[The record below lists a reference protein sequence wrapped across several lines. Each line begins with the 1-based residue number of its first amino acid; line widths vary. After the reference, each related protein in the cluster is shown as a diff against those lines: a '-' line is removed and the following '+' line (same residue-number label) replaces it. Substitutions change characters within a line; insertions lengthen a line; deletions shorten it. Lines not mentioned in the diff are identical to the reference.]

1 MPSLLLPVQRAAEQ
15 CAWLQDMVSA
25 NEIYHPLRWTPL
37 EALRLLSDVTKVEAA
52 GIVMRTPGNWLAG
65 KPARLLVTANIGG
78 KPPSTVGMDSLLDFS
93 MSVTLGGEA
102 LTSIDSLVELLQG
115 KLAAPVMARIT
126 TPKTGLFPAPS
137 DIGFDCDCPDGARM
151 CKRVAAVLYG
161 VGARL
166 DEHPELLFKLRQVD
180 AKDLVAQAVGGLP
193 TSGKKPV
200 SSRVIDDADLADVFG
215 LEMDET
221 PVEVVAKAKTGAKSR
236 VPAKAKPA
244 VKPTIEIPA
253 TAATKAT
260 LKTKPKSTLKA
271 AVKKRRTYPLKKS
284 HRSQHRNRQPSH
296 LPRSPKRQLK
306 PKPQPRLNKMLFFI

>member
-1 MPSLLLPVQRAAEQ
+1 
-15 CAWLQDMVSA
+15 MVSA

-65 KPARLLVTANIGG
+65 KPARPLVTANIGG
-78 KPPSTVGMDSLLDFS
+78 KPPSTVGRDSLLDFS
-93 MSVTLGGEA
+93 MSVTLGGDA

-221 PVEVVAKAKTGAKSR
+221 PVEVVVKAKTGAKSR

-271 AVKKRRTYPLKKS
+271 AVKKATNVPAKKI
-284 HRSQHRNRQPSH
+284 PSKSAQK
-296 LPRSPKRQLK
+296 SPAK
-306 PKPQPRLNKMLFFI
+306 PPAKVAKTAAKTKAKTK

>member
-1 MPSLLLPVQRAAEQ
+1 
-15 CAWLQDMVSA
+15 MVSA